1 MSHNPLDVP
10 NPSEKKEPDPS
21 ITKGTSW
28 QRDQFEAIARSGT
41 KGAARQALL
50 SAVNWADPKTGQLWP
65 SIDNWAGVAGL
76 SPRGLQKAIRRL
88 QVAAKIKALTN
99 GRGGARNTTKW
110 EVPLLAVR
118 KDEQGS
124 PLSTTE
130 TPNAITEGANKRRG
144 KGEHGD
150 AQPRT
155 AFTRRNREEP
165 EKETGT
171 TSPDVGVLLSLGLGK
186 DLLRH
191 PNATAERLAWLARV
205 APTKEKNPA
214 GWAAEAI
221 REGWNPSV
229 VAPGGADGVGAAE
242 RARATVAG
250 LNEERR
256 AELLTRVRETMP
268 NLAGYADDSSPVVG
282 AMAKIANGAAAAH
295 RRDDERGQR

>member
-1 MSHNPLDVP
+1 MSHNPLDVT
-10 NPSEKKEPDPS
+10 NPSERKETDPS
-21 ITKGTSW
+21 ITRGTSW
-28 QRDQFEAIARSGT
+28 QRDQFDAIARSGT

-88 QVAAKIKALTN
+88 QVAEKIKALTN
-99 GRGGARNTTKW
+99 GKGGARNTTKW

-130 TPNAITEGANKRRG
+130 TPNVITEGANKRRE

-155 AFTRRNREEP
+155 GFTRRNREEP
-165 EKETGT
+165 KQEPAT
-171 TSPDVGVLLSLGLGK
+171 TSPDAGVLLSLGLGK

-191 PNATAERLAWLARV
+191 ANATPERLAWIARV
-205 APTKEKNPA
+205 APTKSNPG
-214 GWAAEAI
+214 GWAAQAI
-221 REGWNPSV
+221 REGWNPPAV
-229 VAPGGADGVGAAE
+229 QMGGPGGMGAAE
-242 RARATVAG
+242 RARAAVAG
-250 LNEERR
+250 LNQERR
-256 AELLTRVRETMP
+256 AELLTRVRKTMP
-268 NLAGYADDSSPVVG
+268 NLRGLPDDHAAVVG
-282 AMAKIANGAAAAH
+282 MIAQLANGPSAAH
-295 RRDDERGQR
+295 RLDDERGQR